1 MFRLCIVALLLASP
15 VLAMRP
21 REAEVEMSADSE
33 TGVENMSALE
43 IALAKGA
50 LGAELSDDDVVA
62 HGGVLLSIF
71 TNLNASKEE
80 IASKF
85 QVSPSLKQLVR
96 DDLANGA
103 AARTDAVRASLLER
117 AKGTLGDEEV
127 TGFEQA
133 LRRKDTTECVCFMLN
148 YHSVRLVDLDGVGNY
163 GFQCPSS
170 CLNGCKRGAAK
181 FKMDPMEAMELGAE
195 GVQQSVVG
203 AKCGWGG
210 GCQCLDATQSVH
222 QVRAARMS
230 FGNFD
235 PAYLQNAFITETECM
250 NGCHC
255 PDRNGINYEGL
266 CLDEY
271 YSN

>member
-33 TGVENMSALE
+33 TGIETMSALE